1 MQLTADLELGLLQ
14 AECEASMMHGAE
26 LADARAAVWQSAAG
40 RLLEVRDAADGL
52 VSAHVRHLDNSSL
65 IPSMTAICA
74 LNIYCTCRAEA
85 HPCETG
91 CRVWADVW
99 RR

>member
-1 MQLTADLELGLLQ
+1 MPGLAQ

-52 VSAHVRHLDNSSL
+52 VSAHVR
-65 IPSMTAICA
+65 
-74 LNIYCTCRAEA
+74 
-85 HPCETG
+85 
-91 CRVWADVW
+91 
-99 RR
+99 RRRLL